1 MKVIKVI
8 VPGKCPLRY
17 DANFYKNGIYRCEQ
31 KNIKCEDLHTFPEKC
46 PLKNDCEEEEL
57 KITPCLELLT
67 DMLLGFETLKLFDL
81 ENGTKA
87 EFEDEGK
94 IYEITLKLK
103 N

>member
-1 MKVIKVI
+1 MK
-8 VPGKCPLRY
+8 
-17 DANFYKNGIYRCEQ
+17 
-31 KNIKCEDLHTFPEKC
+31 
-46 PLKNDCEEEEL
+46 EEL
-57 KITPCLELLT
+57 TITPCLELLT

-103 N
+103 K